1 MKVFC
6 INDLGW
12 FEVRNYFLFTKE
24 VDCDGP
30 DYGDILTVT
39 REYYEKGELYYDLM
53 EWPPKN
59 NNDGFL
65 ASCFIQLSDI
75 DETELVNTI
84 KVETV

>member
-12 FEVRNYFLFTKE
+12 YKE
-24 VDCDGP
+24 VKRFFRIKKVDCNGP

-39 REYYEKGELYYDLM
+39 REYYDEGELYYDFL

-59 NNDGFL
+59 GNDGFQ
-65 ASCFIQLSDI
+65 ARCFIPLSEI
-75 DETELVNTI
+75 DETEFVREENLVNH
-84 KVETV
+84 